1 MFCLASLED
10 TEDVD
15 PEEAAGAD
23 VDDSEAGR
31 DQKEVDCLGGHPEH
45 AGTLECRD
53 QLLSGHEMLILI
65 ARLS

>member
-31 DQKEVDCLGGHPEH
+31 DQKEVDCLSGHPEH

-53 QLLSGHEMLILI
+53 QLLSGQEMLILI